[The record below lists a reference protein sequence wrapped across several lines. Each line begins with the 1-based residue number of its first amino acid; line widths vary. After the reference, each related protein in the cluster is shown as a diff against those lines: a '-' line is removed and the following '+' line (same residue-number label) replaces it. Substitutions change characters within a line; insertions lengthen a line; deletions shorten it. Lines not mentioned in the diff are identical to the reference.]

1 MNKKEYD
8 TASLGITYQMTLDS
22 FLKES
27 YHAPRSKEPTYEEA
41 LEHLKEMKKY
51 RGWQKKQSIA
61 EEALAICKDCIEAYL
76 ALGLYAKDVF
86 ETLKIYKE
94 GMELATMNL
103 GKEYFQQPILD
114 FYELNDTKT
123 FFHMKFS
130 YACVLFEA
138 GYMRKA
144 QVQFQEILS
153 LNPSDIFCVRY
164 YLYASYLYFEEF
176 EKFKELYERYPK
188 QDTFTLYAN
197 FLYYYKRQ
205 YLMESKALLKPMLEY
220 NVFLYEVMSYE
231 RMNTFTIC
239 KEYASGSSEEAA
251 YCYAILGK
259 VIASL
264 EFLPSFLVKERIKT
278 TKSI

>member
-27 YHAPRSKEPTYEEA
+27 HHAPRSKEPNYEVA
-41 LEHLKEMKKY
+41 LAHLKEMKKY
-51 RGWQKKQSIA
+51 RGWQKKQTIA
-61 EEALAICKDCIEAYL
+61 QEALAICKDCIEAYL

-103 GKEYFQQPILD
+103 GKEFFQQPILD
-114 FYELNDTKT
+114 FYELEETKT

-130 YACVLFEA
+130 YACALFET

-153 LNPSDIFCVRY
+153 LNPKDVFCVRY
-164 YLYASYLYFEEF
+164 YLYATYLYFEEF
-176 EKFKELYERYPK
+176 EKFKELYDRYPK
-188 QDTFTLYAN
+188 QNTFTLYAN

-205 YLMESKALLKPMLEY
+205 YLMEAKALLKPMQEY
-220 NVFLYEVMSYE
+220 NLFLYEVMSYE
-231 RMNTFTIC
+231 RMNTLTIR
-239 KEYASGSSEEAA
+239 KDYESGSSEEAA
-251 YCYAILGK
+251 YCFAILGK
-259 VIASL
+259 VISTL
-264 EFLPSFLVKERIKT
+264 EFLPSFLVKGKKKD
-278 TKSI
+278 TKSV